1 MSLGFLWA
9 GHDYSRAGEWFRQT
23 GVLAEAL
30 ADPLLQAHSLNR
42 LANWFVNTGRTAE
55 GIQTHQEALTIF
67 EARQNSAGDGRD
79 AGFAG
84 HDTRTSWRLSQRSE
98 LLRASFS
105 PRKPSNRCPVAHP
118 GTLGKHHQVGEDQ
131 PPHLPIIAPRG
142 GVNNR
147 CLWLKDLPKEGG
159 HVLKY
164 RVVGMHVW
172 LMGDEPGCCP
182 TL

>member
-67 EARQNSAGDGRD
+67 EARQNQPGMAETLDLLGMTHGLHGDLVSAVNSCGR
-79 AGFAG
+79 AFLPGSPQIAAQWHIQARWG
-84 HDTRTSWRLSQRSE
+84 STTR
-98 LLRASFS
+98 
-105 PRKPSNRCPVAHP
+105 
-118 GTLGKHHQVGEDQ
+118 
-131 PPHLPIIAPRG
+131 
-142 GVNNR
+142 
-147 CLWLKDLPKEGG
+147 
-159 HVLKY
+159 
-164 RVVGMHVW
+164 
-172 LMGDEPGCCP
+172 
-182 TL
+182 